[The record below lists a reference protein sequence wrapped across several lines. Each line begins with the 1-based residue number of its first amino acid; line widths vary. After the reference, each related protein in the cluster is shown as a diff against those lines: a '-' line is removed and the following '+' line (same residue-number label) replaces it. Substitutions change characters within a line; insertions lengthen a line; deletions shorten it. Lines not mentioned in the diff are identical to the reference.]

1 VIRRENKTERLRK
14 RLFTITQAAEY
25 LGRSS
30 WAVRAMIWAGKL
42 PAVRDG
48 KRVLVD
54 VHDMDRWIEVNKIQL
69 ND

>member
-1 VIRRENKTERLRK
+1 VIRREDKTERPRK
-14 RLFTITQAAEY
+14 RLYTIPQAAEY

-54 VHDMDRWIEVNKIQL
+54 VQDMDRWIEVNKIQL